1 MSLRELSEKL
11 PPAPQAFNFGD
22 IIDAVSAIVPPSSPC
37 FVHGD
42 RSIDWGTAT
51 RRMNNIA
58 RNLHARGVEPGDKVA
73 FYMRNGIE
81 YGETTGACFLG
92 RLTHVNVNYR
102 YKPEEVRYI
111 VDNSD
116 ATVVVYAG
124 EFRDTV
130 AQIHNQLGKVK
141 VFVEVGP
148 PDVASFASP
157 YEKLATTG
165 SGARLGIARSPGD
178 LVMVYTGGTT
188 GMPKGVMYAQGD
200 LSATLLAR
208 IFLATGKLP
217 EHMDEILAF
226 VRASGDMNTRY
237 LPACPQ
243 MHGTGFF
250 GTMSTLLMGGC
261 VVTVDNA
268 SLDPHAIWTAVEKN
282 RVTNMAIV
290 GDPFA
295 KPLLRALDENP
306 GRYDVSSV
314 VAIGSSGAMWSA
326 DIKEGLLAHLP
337 PTAMLTDAFSSTEA
351 LGMGTSVA
359 QRGVPTKTAG
369 FLMGPNAIV
378 IDDEE
383 QPIAPGSGKT
393 GRLAVGGVL
402 PVGYYKDE
410 DKTNRLFKVIA
421 GKRYSVPGDY
431 AIVEADGR
439 ITLLGR
445 GSNCI
450 NTAGEKVFPEEV
462 EETLK
467 RHPAVEDALVLG
479 VPDDKWGQAITGLVK
494 LSPGAVFD
502 EAAIRA
508 HVRESLAGYKTPK
521 RVLVAGVNLRAP
533 NGKADYKSAAEFA
546 RKELGIAG

>member
-22 IIDAVSAIVPPSSPC
+22 IVDAVSAIVPPSAPA
-37 FVHGD
+37 FVHGE
-42 RSIDWGTAT
+42 RVIDWGTAT
-51 RRMNNIA
+51 KRMNNIA
-58 RNLHARGVEPGDKVA
+58 RNLHAKGVQPGDKVA

-116 ATVVVYAG
+116 ATVVVYAS
-124 EFRDTV
+124 EFRDAV
-130 AQIHNQLGKVK
+130 AQIHNQLDKVK

-148 PDVASFASP
+148 ADVATFAAA
-157 YEKLATTG
+157 YEKLASTG
-165 SGARLGIARSPGD
+165 NGARLDIERSPQD

-208 IFLATGKLP
+208 IFIATGKLP
-217 EHMDEILAF
+217 THMSEILAF
-226 VRASGDMNTRY
+226 VKASGDMNTRY

-250 GTMSTLLMGGC
+250 GTMSTILMGGC
-261 VVTVDNA
+261 VVTVDNT
-268 SLDPHAIWTAVEKN
+268 SLDADAIWAAVEKN

-295 KPLLRALDENP
+295 KPLLRVLDENP
-306 GRYDVSSV
+306 GKYDVSSV
-314 VAIGSSGAMWSA
+314 VGIGSSGAMWSA
-326 DIKEGLLAHLP
+326 EVKHGLLEHLAP
-337 PTAMLTDAFSSTEA
+337 LATLTDAFSSTEA
-351 LGMGTSVA
+351 LGMGTSVM
-359 QRGVPTKTAG
+359 QRGMASQTAA
-369 FLMGPNAIV
+369 FTIGPNAIV
-378 IDDEE
+378 IDDED
-383 QPIAPGSGKT
+383 QPIAPGSGLT

-410 DKTNRLFKVIA
+410 EKTNRLFKTIN
-421 GKRYSVPGDY
+421 GKRFSIPGDY

-439 ITLLGR
+439 IILLGR

-467 RHPAVEDALVLG
+467 THPAVEDALVLG

-494 LSPGAVFD
+494 LAPGASFD
-502 EAAIRA
+502 EAALRA
-508 HVRESLAGYKTPK
+508 HVREALAGYKTPK

-533 NGKADYKSAAEFA
+533 NGKADYKSASEFA
-546 RKELGIAG
+546 RRELGII

>member
-1 MSLRELSEKL
+1 MRELAEKI

-22 IIDAVSAIVPPSSPC
+22 IVDAVSGIVPPSAPA
-37 FVHGD
+37 FVHGT
-42 RSIDWGTAT
+42 RVIDWGSAT
-51 RRMNNIA
+51 KRMNNIA
-58 RNLHARGVEPGDKVA
+58 RNLHAKGVQPGDKVA

-116 ATVVVYAG
+116 ATVVVYAA
-124 EFRDTV
+124 EFRDAV
-130 AQIHNQLGKVK
+130 AQIHNQLDKVK
-141 VFVEVGP
+141 VFVEVGT
-148 PDVASFASP
+148 PDVAAFATP

-165 SGARLGIARSPGD
+165 NGARLGIARSPHD
-178 LVMVYTGGTT
+178 QVMVYTGGTT

-208 IFLATGKLP
+208 IFVATGSLP
-217 EHMDEILAF
+217 AHMDEILAF
-226 VRASGDMNTRY
+226 VRASGDMNVRY

-250 GTMSTLLMGGC
+250 GTMSTLLLGGC

-268 SLDPHAIWTAVEKN
+268 SLDPHAIWTAVETN

-290 GDPFA
+290 GDPFG
-295 KPLLRALDENP
+295 KPLLRVLDENP
-306 GRYDVSSV
+306 GKYDVSSV
-314 VAIGSSGAMWSA
+314 IGIGSSGAMWSA
-326 DIKEGLLAHLP
+326 EVKHGLLAHL
-337 PTAMLTDAFSSTEA
+337 AEQAALTDAFSSTEA
-351 LGMGTSVA
+351 LGMGVSVT
-359 QRGVPTKTAG
+359 QRGMDIPTAAFTI
-369 FLMGPNAIV
+369 GPNAIV
-378 IDDEE
+378 IDDED
-383 QPIAPGSGKT
+383 QPIAPGSGLT

-402 PVGYYKDE
+402 PVGYYKDQE
-410 DKTNRLFKVIA
+410 KTDRLFKTIN
-421 GKRYSVPGDY
+421 GKRFSIPGDY

-439 ITLLGR
+439 IILLGR

-467 RHPAVEDALVLG
+467 THPAVEDALVLG

-494 LSPGAVFD
+494 LAPGAAFD
-502 EAAIRA
+502 EAALRA
-508 HVRESLAGYKTPK
+508 HVREALAGYKTPK
-521 RVLVAGVNLRAP
+521 RVLIAGVNLRAP
-533 NGKADYKSAAEFA
+533 NGKADYKSASEFA
-546 RKELGIAG
+546 RRELGISS

>member
-1 MSLRELSEKL
+1 MRELAEKI
-11 PPAPQAFNFGD
+11 PVVTTAFNFGD
-22 IIDAVSAIVPPSSPC
+22 IVDAVSAIVPPSAPA

-42 RSIDWGTAT
+42 RVVDWGTAT
-51 RRMNNIA
+51 KRMNNIA
-58 RNLHARGVEPGDKVA
+58 RGLHARGAAPGDKVA
-73 FYMRNGIE
+73 FYLRNGIE

-116 ATVVVYAG
+116 ATVVVYAR
-124 EFRDTV
+124 EFRDAV

-141 VFVEVGP
+141 VFVEVGG
-148 PDVASFASP
+148 PDVAAFAVP
-157 YEKLATTG
+157 YERLATTG
-165 SGARLGIARSPGD
+165 SGARLDIARSPHD
-178 LVMVYTGGTT
+178 QVMVYTGGTT

-200 LSATLLAR
+200 LAATLLAR
-208 IFLATGKLP
+208 IFIATGKLP
-217 EHMDEILAF
+217 EQMDEILAF
-226 VRASGDMNTRY
+226 VRACGDGNTRY

-250 GTMSTLLMGGC
+250 GTMSTILLGGC

-268 SLDPHAIWTAVEKN
+268 SLDPDAIWSAVEKN
-282 RVTNMAIV
+282 RVTNLAIV

-295 KPLLRALDENP
+295 KPLLRALNDNP
-306 GRYDVSSV
+306 GKYDLSSII
-314 VAIGSSGAMWSA
+314 AIGSSGAMWSA
-326 DIKEGLLAHLP
+326 EVKEGLLEHLP
-337 PTAMLTDAFSSTEA
+337 PPAALTDAFSSTEA
-351 LGMGTSVA
+351 LGMGVSVA
-359 QRGVPTKTAG
+359 QKGVPTRTAG
-369 FLMGPNAIV
+369 FMMGPNAMV
-378 IDDEE
+378 IDDDDRRIE
-383 QPIAPGSGKT
+383 PGSGRT

-410 DKTNRLFKVIA
+410 EKTNRLFKTID
-421 GKRYSVPGDY
+421 GRRFSIPGDY
-431 AIVEADGR
+431 AIVEEDGR

-467 RHPAVEDALVLG
+467 TQPAVEDALVLG

-494 LSPGAVFD
+494 LAPGAAFD
-502 EAAIRA
+502 EPALRA
-508 HVRESLAGYKTPK
+508 HVREALAGYKTPK
-521 RVLVAGVNLRAP
+521 RILVAGVNLRAP
-533 NGKADYKSAAEFA
+533 NGKADYKAAGEFA
-546 RKELGIAG
+546 RRELGIAS

>member
-22 IIDAVSAIVPPSSPC
+22 IVDAVSQIVPPSAPA
-37 FVHGD
+37 FVHGE
-42 RSIDWGTAT
+42 RTIDWGTAT
-51 RRMNNIA
+51 KRMNNIA
-58 RNLHARGVEPGDKVA
+58 RNLHAKGARPGDKVA

-116 ATVVVYAG
+116 ATVVVYAS
-124 EFRDTV
+124 EFRDAV
-130 AQIHNQLGKVK
+130 AQIHNQLDKVK

-148 PDVASFASP
+148 SGVPTFATP

-165 SGARLGIARSPGD
+165 NGARLGIERSPQD

-208 IFLATGKLP
+208 IFIATGKLP
-217 EHMDEILAF
+217 SHMDEILNF

-268 SLDPHAIWTAVEKN
+268 SLDPDAIWTAVGKN

-306 GRYDVSSV
+306 GKYDVSSIL
-314 VAIGSSGAMWSA
+314 AIGSSGAMWSA
-326 DIKEGLLAHLP
+326 EVKKGLLEHLP
-337 PTAMLTDAFSSTEA
+337 PAATLTDAFSSTEA
-351 LGMGTSVA
+351 LGMGTSVM
-359 QRGVPTKTAG
+359 QRGMESQTAA
-369 FLMGPNAIV
+369 FTIGPNAIV
-378 IDDEE
+378 IDDED
-383 QPIAPGSGKT
+383 QPIAPGSGLT

-410 DKTNRLFKVIA
+410 EKTNRLFKLIN
-421 GKRYSVPGDY
+421 GKRFSIPGDY

-439 ITLLGR
+439 IILLGR

-467 RHPAVEDALVLG
+467 KHPAVEDALVLG
-479 VPDDKWGQAITGLVK
+479 VPDDKWGQAITGVVK
-494 LSPGAVFD
+494 LAPGAVFD
-502 EAAIRA
+502 EAALRA
-508 HVRESLAGYKTPK
+508 HVREHLAGYKTPK
-521 RVLVAGVNLRAP
+521 RVILAGVNLRAP
-533 NGKADYKSAAEFA
+533 NGKADYKSASEFA
-546 RKELGIAG
+546 RRELGIG